1 MRDDFVPVDMD
12 GESGVIGVMGDLDD
26 AAAILEKV
34 FQDGEVSLGS
44 RLFLISLGHGTVGIQ
59 HTWWWT
65 CPQA

>member
-12 GESGVIGVMGDLDD
+12 GESGVIGVMGDLDN

-44 RLFLISLGHGTVGIQ
+44 SLVLISLEHEKVGI